1 MIDTRKKLIET
12 AEILFSEQGYGPVS
26 LRQIIAE
33 AGVNLAS
40 VHYHFGSKE
49 ELLHAVIAQKA
60 QRVNQER
67 LDRLARLEPGPGG
80 RLVLSE
86 VLEAFLQP
94 MADAAERYPRFVQ
107 LMGRIHAEGLLH
119 QVAAKHFRPI
129 FEPFF
134 KALRNAVPHLSE
146 IELQWRIHFLM
157 GAVAHTMS
165 QTPAMLGLESA
176 GNYRLRV
183 ARLHPFLTGAL
194 AAPAAAIADAAP
206 DSASV
211 NGASADP
218 TVNLED
224 K

>member
-1 MIDTRKKLIET
+1 MIDTRQKLIDT
-12 AEILFSEQGYGPVS
+12 AELLFSEQGYGPVS

-67 LDRLARLEPGPGG
+67 LDRLARLEPSPDG

-86 VLEAFLQP
+86 VLGAFLQP
-94 MADAAERYPRFVQ
+94 MAEAAERHPRFVQ

-134 KALRNAVPHLSE
+134 KALHNATPHLSQT
-146 IELQWRIHFLM
+146 ELQWRIHFLM
-157 GAVAHTMS
+157 GAVSHTMS
-165 QTPAMLGLESA
+165 QTPAMLGSLEES

-194 AAPAAAIADAAP
+194 AAPPAEIEAAINAAAAN
-206 DSASV
+206 SSV
-211 NGASADP
+211 NP
-218 TVNLED
+218 ED
-224 K
+224 KQ